1 MLLPYFAKNDDIE
14 IGVDESGRGPLFGRV
29 YTAAVI
35 LPKDGSFDT
44 SRVKDSKK
52 FTSEKKLLEAYEY
65 VIENAAAVNV
75 SFEDA
80 YVVDTVNIRNAT
92 FKCMHQSIRKI
103 ITMLDNDSMILQSER
118 GLGTKCHLL
127 IDGNDFK
134 PFIYTGST
142 YTGSTYTGSTYTEQ
156 NKFYQIP
163 HTCIEKG
170 DSLYASIAAA
180 SILAKV
186 ERDQYIKELCE
197 DYPKLD
203 EYYNLSK
210 NKGYGAAK
218 HLEGILQH
226 GITKWHRK
234 SFNRCKG
241 ETIIDLTPL

>member
-1 MLLPYFAKNDDIE
+1 MLLPYFAQNDDIE

-44 SRVKDSKK
+44 TRVKDSKK

-65 VIENAAAVNV
+65 VIANAVAVNV

-80 YVVDTVNIRNAT
+80 HTVDTVNIRNAT

-103 ITMLDNDSMILQSER
+103 ISANLQSKR
-118 GLGTKCHLL
+118 VLYSKCHLL

-134 PFIYTGST
+134 PFIYTDST
-142 YTGSTYTGSTYTEQ
+142 YTDSTYTDSTYTDSTYTEQ
-156 NKFYQIP
+156 SKFYEIP
-163 HTCIEKG
+163 HMCIEKG

-241 ETIIDLTPL
+241 ENIIDMSPL

>member
-1 MLLPYFAKNDDIE
+1 MLLPYFAKNDDVE
-14 IGVDESGRGPLFGRV
+14 IGVDETGRGPLFGRV

-44 SRVKDSKK
+44 SCVKDSKK
-52 FTSEKKLLEAYEY
+52 FTSEKKLFEAYEY
-65 VIENAAAVNV
+65 VIANAVAVNV
-75 SFEDA
+75 SFEDERTI
-80 YVVDTVNIRNAT
+80 DTINIRNAT

-103 ITMLDNDSMILQSER
+103 IYPHDLQSQNESN
-118 GLGTKCHLL
+118 CQYHLL

-134 PFIYTGST
+134 PFIYTKQS
-142 YTGSTYTGSTYTEQ
+142 
-156 NKFYQIP
+156 KFYQIP

-170 DSLYASIAAA
+170 DNLYASIAAA
-180 SILAKV
+180 SIVAKV

-203 EYYNLSK
+203 EFYNLSK

-218 HLEGILQH
+218 HLEGILAN

-241 ETIIDLTPL
+241 ERVIALDPAIALDP